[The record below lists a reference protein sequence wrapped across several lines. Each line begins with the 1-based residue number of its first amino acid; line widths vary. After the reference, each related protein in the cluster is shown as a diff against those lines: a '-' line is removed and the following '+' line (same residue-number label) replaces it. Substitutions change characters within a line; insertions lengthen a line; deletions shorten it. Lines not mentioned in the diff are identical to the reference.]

1 MSFESALNSL
11 TGKVRIRAEKLLD
24 AFESGQ
30 ISQGTFITAMADV
43 TVQARA
49 QGATYAVS
57 VLRDYVETSLGAPVV
72 VSPAMP
78 PADIDRL
85 ETAVATIL
93 GSDQDTRMQIVR
105 LATGETLDAA
115 HAAYG
120 DTMSGMKTVTG
131 WTRGLDSDPCQLCQW
146 WAREGRVFRRDHA
159 MPTHTGCA
167 CHPVPTVQKT
177 SNFQT
182 DKQAVSSART
192 NQRREAKRGNTNVA

>member
-57 VLRDYVETSLGAPVV
+57 VLRDYVETALEVPVA

-105 LATGETLDAA
+105 LATGETLEAA
-115 HAAYG
+115 HKAYG
-120 DTMSGMKTVTG
+120 DTMEKLPMVKG
-131 WTRGLDSDPCQLCQW
+131 WTRGLDSAACELCQW
-146 WAREGRVFRRDHA
+146 WGREGRVFRPEHQ
-159 MPTHTGCA
+159 MPRHTGCV
-167 CHPVPTVQKT
+167 CHPVRSVT
-177 SNFQT
+177 
-182 DKQAVSSART
+182 
-192 NQRREAKRGNTNVA
+192 RRCN

>member
-105 LATGETLDAA
+105 LATGETLEAA
-115 HAAYG
+115 HKAYG
-120 DTMSGMKTVTG
+120 DTMEKLPMVKG
-131 WTRGLDSDPCQLCQW
+131 WTRGLDSAACELCQW
-146 WAREGRVFRRDHA
+146 WGREGRVFRPEHQ
-159 MPTHTGCA
+159 MPRHTGCV
-167 CHPVPTVQKT
+167 CHPVPTVTRT
-177 SNFQT
+177 SNYQNE
-182 DKQAVSSART
+182 KQAVNAART
-192 NQRREAKRGNTNVA
+192 NDRRQAKRGINNVA

>member
-57 VLRDYVETSLGAPVV
+57 VLRDYVETSLQVPVA

-105 LATGETLDAA
+105 LATGETLEAA
-115 HAAYG
+115 HKAYG
-120 DTMSGMKTVTG
+120 DTMEKLPMVKG
-131 WTRGLDSDPCQLCQW
+131 WTRGLDSAACELCQW
-146 WAREGRVFRRDHA
+146 WGREGRVFRPEHQ
-159 MPTHTGCA
+159 MPRHTGCV
-167 CHPVPTVQKT
+167 CHPVPTVTRT
-177 SNFQT
+177 SNYQNE
-182 DKQAVSSART
+182 KQAVNSART
-192 NQRREAKRGNTNVA
+192 NQRRQAKRGNTNVA

>member
-115 HAAYG
+115 HQAYG
-120 DTMSGMKTVTG
+120 DTMEKLPMVKG
-131 WTRGLDSDPCQLCQW
+131 WTRGLDSAACELCQW
-146 WAREGRVFRRDHA
+146 WGREGRVFRPEHQ
-159 MPTHTGCA
+159 MPRHTGCV
-167 CHPVPTVQKT
+167 CHPVPTVTRT
-177 SNFQT
+177 SNYQNE
-182 DKQAVSSART
+182 KQAVNAART
-192 NQRREAKRGNTNVA
+192 NDRRQAKRGINNVA

>member
-1 MSFESALNSL
+1 MSFENALGAL
-11 TGKVRIRAEKLLD
+11 TGKVKLRAEALLD

-30 ISQGTFITAMADV
+30 ITQGTFITAMADV

-57 VLRDYVETSLGAPVV
+57 VLRDYVETALEVPVA

-85 ETAVATIL
+85 EKAVVTIL

-115 HAAYG
+115 HKAYG
-120 DTMSGMKTVTG
+120 DTMAGMKTVKG
-131 WTRGLDSDPCQLCQW
+131 WTRGLDSDPCELCVW
-146 WAREGRVFRRDHA
+146 WAREGRVFRPQHA
-159 MPTHTGCA
+159 MARHTGCA

-177 SNFQT
+177 ADYQT
-182 DKQAVSSART
+182 DKQAIYASRT
-192 NQRREAKRGNTNVA
+192 NARREAKRGNTNA

>member
-11 TGKVRIRAEKLLD
+11 TGKVRMRAEKLLD

-57 VLRDYVETSLGAPVV
+57 VLRDYVETALEVPVA

-105 LATGETLDAA
+105 LATGETLEAA
-115 HAAYG
+115 HKAYG
-120 DTMSGMKTVTG
+120 DTMEKLPMVKG
-131 WTRGLDSDPCQLCQW
+131 WTRGLDSAACELCQW
-146 WAREGRVFRRDHA
+146 WGREGRVFRPEHQ
-159 MPTHTGCA
+159 MPRHTGCV
-167 CHPVPTVQKT
+167 CHPVPTVTRT
-177 SNFQT
+177 SNYQNE
-182 DKQAVSSART
+182 KQAVNAART
-192 NQRREAKRGNTNVA
+192 NQRRQAKRGRNNVA

>member
-1 MSFESALNSL
+1 MSFESALASL
-11 TGKVRIRAEKLLD
+11 TGKVKMRAEALLD

-30 ISQGTFITAMADV
+30 ITQGTFITAMADV

-57 VLRDYVETSLGAPVV
+57 VLRDYVETALEVPVA

-85 ETAVATIL
+85 EKAVTTIL
-93 GSDQDTRMQIVR
+93 GTDQDTRMQIVR

-115 HAAYG
+115 HKAYG
-120 DTMSGMKTVTG
+120 DTMAGMKTVKG
-131 WTRGLDSDPCQLCQW
+131 WTRGLDADPCELCIW
-146 WAREGRVFRRDHA
+146 WAREGRLFRPQHP
-159 MPTHTGCA
+159 MPRHKGCT

-177 SNFQT
+177 NDYQT
-182 DKQAVSSART
+182 DKQAIYASRT
-192 NQRREAKRGNTNVA
+192 NARREAKRGSTNA